1 MWELVLCW
9 FGACNEFLG
18 IGYFCV
24 GVSVSQNRH
33 IAIFSRA
40 RNARHASVGREN
52 TIVFFFF
59 WGGGGGEGGEGG
71 VNVEREAREGRKG

>member
-33 IAIFSRA
+33 IAIFLYVLQRLQA
-40 RNARHASVGREN
+40 TVLVRECVIPPAN
-52 TIVFFFF
+52 KT
-59 WGGGGGEGGEGG
+59 
-71 VNVEREAREGRKG
+71 NMPNNCKKTQR

>member
-33 IAIFSRA
+33 IAIFFMSLP
-40 RNARHASVGREN
+40 
-52 TIVFFFF
+52 FFRRTMEE
-59 WGGGGGEGGEGG
+59 GEIGT
-71 VNVEREAREGRKG
+71 VKFMDLDERERCRILL

>member
-33 IAIFSRA
+33 IAIFWLLFQNGAGNCKKGYSS
-40 RNARHASVGREN
+40 NLIFV
-52 TIVFFFF
+52 T
-59 WGGGGGEGGEGG
+59 GGQEIKICYSCG
-71 VNVEREAREGRKG
+71 V

>member
-24 GVSVSQNRH
+24 GVSVSQTGILPFFHVQDQTPHKQKPQNALSL
-33 IAIFSRA
+33 IALKQQE
-40 RNARHASVGREN
+40 SVL
-52 TIVFFFF
+52 
-59 WGGGGGEGGEGG
+59 
-71 VNVEREAREGRKG
+71 